1 MMKYLIVALFFGLT
15 LNAQNKKPAAKKP
28 AGATAADSLAAVAVK
43 EDTTDYKAKEL
54 AEKRQFGVYTRKPR
68 KSDKRTKL
76 CMNLV
81 APEAQLNLCIN
92 DSICKSPEVFKV
104 LFTQREADSN
114 FVLVYVDAITKAD
127 DKPACD
133 AGHETKL
140 FFIRWDLKTN
150 KCTWKQRTVNSCM
163 KAVTNMTKEPIPN
176 WDGNSVLVLNY
187 HRGSTS
193 FVEVKFD
200 PKNYKLGFQS
210 AADQ

>member
-1 MMKYLIVALFFGLT
+1 MKYVIVALFFGLT
-15 LNAQNKKPAAKKP
+15 LNAQNKKPVAKKAP
-28 AGATAADSLAAVAVK
+28 VADSLAAAPK
-43 EDTTDYKAKEL
+43 EDTTDYKAIEL

-68 KSDKRTKL
+68 KSDKRMKL

-92 DSICKSPEVFKV
+92 DSICKNPEVFKV
-104 LFTQREADSN
+104 LFSQREADSN
-114 FVLVYVDAITKAD
+114 FVLVYVDAFTKAD

-150 KCTWKQRTVNSCM
+150 KCNWKQRTVSSCM
-163 KAVTNMTKEPIPN
+163 KAVTNMTKEPIQN

-187 HRGSTS
+187 HRGSTA
-193 FVEVKFD
+193 FVEVRFD
-200 PKNYKLGFQS
+200 PKQYKLGFQS